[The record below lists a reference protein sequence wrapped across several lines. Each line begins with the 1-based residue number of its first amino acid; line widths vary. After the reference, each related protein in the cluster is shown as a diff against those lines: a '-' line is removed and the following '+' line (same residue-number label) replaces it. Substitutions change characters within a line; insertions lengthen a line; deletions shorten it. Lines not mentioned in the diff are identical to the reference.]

1 MSSVAKNTSEP
12 KDHDDDEI
20 EASRA
25 PLLDHLSE
33 LRSRLI
39 KAVLALVAGT
49 MVAYFFA
56 APIFELLVTPYRE
69 ALVGRGLLEAGETP
83 RLQITAPLEGFY
95 TYLRIAIMCGI
106 GLAFPY
112 IGYQAYAFIAPGLY
126 RSERGAIA
134 PFMVASPIMFILGA
148 LFAYFVALR
157 FAMIFALGF
166 QIETEAVNVE
176 LIPKMNEYFSLAS
189 TLVLAFGIC
198 FQLPVV
204 LSLLG
209 RMRVVGASA
218 LRKGRRYAI
227 VGIAAFSSLVTP
239 PDVISMTAMWLPMYA
254 LYEISI
260 WLVAWI
266 EAGQKRKDAEEARA
280 GASAQ

>member
-1 MSSVAKNTSEP
+1 MSRTGVSDE
-12 KDHDDDEI
+12 DEI

-33 LRSRLI
+33 LRHRLVI
-39 KAVLALVAGT
+39 ALVALIIAT
-49 MVAYFFA
+49 AVAYMFA
-56 APIFELLVTPYRE
+56 APIFEWLVAPYQQ
-69 ALVGRGLLEAGETP
+69 ALVEKGYLQPGETP

-95 TYLRIAIMCGI
+95 TYLRIAIMG
-106 GLAFPY
+106 GVALSFPV
-112 IGYQAYAFIAPGLY
+112 IAYQAYAFVAPGLY
-126 RSERGAIA
+126 RRERGAVA
-134 PFMVASPIMFILGA
+134 PFLVAAPIMFLLGGA
-148 LFAYFVALR
+148 FAYYVALR

-166 QIETEAVNVE
+166 QMQNESVNVE
-176 LIPKMNEYFSLAS
+176 VIPKMNEYFALAS

-204 LSLLG
+204 LALLA
-209 RMRVVGASA
+209 RVGIVGASA

-239 PDVISMTAMWLPMYA
+239 PDVISMTLMWIPMYA

-260 WLVAWI
+260 WIVHLI
-266 EAGQKRKDAEEARA
+266 EKARVRKETAEAAAAAAAE
-280 GASAQ
+280 

>member
-1 MSSVAKNTSEP
+1 MSQTADKDQTS
-12 KDHDDDEI
+12 DDEEI

-25 PLLDHLSE
+25 PLLDHLTE
-33 LRSRLI
+33 LRSRLV
-39 KAVLALVAGT
+39 KALIALVIGT
-49 MVAYFFA
+49 VIAYFFA
-56 APIFELLVTPYRE
+56 APIFEILVHPYRE
-69 ALVGRGLLEAGETP
+69 ALIERGLLEPGQIP

-95 TYLRIAIMCGI
+95 TYLRIAIMG
-106 GLAFPY
+106 GVALAFPY
-112 IGYQAYAFIAPGLY
+112 IAYQAYAFIAPGLY
-126 RSERGAIA
+126 KRERGAVA
-134 PFMVASPIMFILGA
+134 PFLFAAPVMFAIGT
-148 LFAYFVALR
+148 LFAYYVALR

-166 QIETEAVNVE
+166 QIQNDSVSVE
-176 LIPKMNEYFSLAS
+176 IIPKMNEYFALAS

-204 LSLLG
+204 LSLLARV
-209 RMRVVGASA
+209 RMITASA

-239 PDVISMTAMWLPMYA
+239 PDVISMTLMWLPMYA

-266 EAGQKRKDAEEARA
+266 ETWTAKEDAAAAAPAE
-280 GASAQ
+280 

>member
-1 MSSVAKNTSEP
+1 VRDAAQGPTDPYAE
-12 KDHDDDEI
+12 DDAEI

-25 PLLDHLSE
+25 PLMDHLVE
-33 LRSRLI
+33 LRSRLL
-39 KAVLALVAGT
+39 KALLALIAATV
-49 MVAYFFA
+49 VAYLFA
-56 APIFELLVTPYRE
+56 GPIFELLVTPYRE
-69 ALVGRGLLEAGETP
+69 ALVERGLLAPGETP

-95 TYLRIAIMCGI
+95 TYLRIAIMGGI
-106 GLAFPY
+106 ALSFPY
-112 IGYQAYAFIAPGLY
+112 LAYQLYAFIAPGLY
-126 RSERGAIA
+126 RRERGAVA
-134 PFMVASPIMFILGA
+134 PFLFAAPLMFIAGA
-148 LFAYFVALR
+148 MFAYFVALR

-166 QIETEAVNVE
+166 QIQNESVSVE
-176 LIPKMNEYFSLAS
+176 IIPKMNEYFALAS

-204 LSLLG
+204 LSLMARV
-209 RMRVVGASA
+209 RMVGASA

-239 PDVISMTAMWLPMYA
+239 PDVISMTLMWLPMYA

-266 EAGQKRKDAEEARA
+266 EKAMAKKDAAEAA
-280 GASAQ
+280 AAQ

>member
-1 MSSVAKNTSEP
+1 MSQTAKQPLE
-12 KDHDDDEI
+12 DGDDEI

-25 PLLDHLSE
+25 PLLDHLTE
-33 LRSRLI
+33 LRDRLV
-39 KAVLALVAGT
+39 KALLALVAAT
-49 MVAYFFA
+49 AVAYFFA
-56 APIFELLVTPYRE
+56 GPIFEAFVTPYRE
-69 ALVGRGLLEAGETP
+69 ALVARDLLAPGETP

-95 TYLRIAIMCGI
+95 TYLRIAIMAGI
-106 GLAFPY
+106 GIAFPY
-112 IGYQAYAFIAPGLY
+112 LAYQAYAFIAPGLY
-126 RSERGAIA
+126 KRERGAVA
-134 PFMVASPIMFILGA
+134 PFLVASPIMFILGG

-166 QIETEAVNVE
+166 QIHSDTVNVE

-204 LSLLG
+204 LSLLA
-209 RMRVVGASA
+209 RVRAVGASA

-239 PDVISMTAMWLPMYA
+239 PDVISMTAMWIPMYA

-266 EAGQKRKDAEEARA
+266 EAGQKRKDAAEAA
-280 GASAQ
+280 AAASAE